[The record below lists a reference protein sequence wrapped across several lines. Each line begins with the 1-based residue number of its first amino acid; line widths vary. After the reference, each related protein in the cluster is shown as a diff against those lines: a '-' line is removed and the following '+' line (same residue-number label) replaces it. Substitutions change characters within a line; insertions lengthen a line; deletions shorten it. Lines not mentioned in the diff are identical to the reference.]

1 MAKTKIVSTD
11 DILLMLCKSVTSVL
25 TTATSNEIG
34 YSAMVQKINRTCL
47 KPDIGCFV
55 LFDGGF
61 SGLVV
66 INFTANAALELY
78 QAYLSNMGIPKEE
91 LAVSH
96 TSDEVG
102 NVLGE
107 LMNQMI
113 GDFISN
119 VGKQLQTPINQN
131 QPKMLTINKEVL
143 LSINT
148 NLDRPQ
154 ARRVTFTTERNNIFY
169 LELAM
174 DKTEFIQLHEFEQHE
189 DFDPDDI
196 LEGEANKR
204 AAIAHNAAAEKAAKD
219 QPFDSD
225 NLLDEL
231 GI

>member
-1 MAKTKIVSTD
+1 MAKTKIVTTD
-11 DILLMLCKSVTSVL
+11 DILIMLCKSVTSVL
-25 TTATSNEIG
+25 STATNTEIR

-55 LFDGGF
+55 LVDGGF

-66 INFTANAALELY
+66 INFTASAALELY
-78 QAYLSNMGIPKEE
+78 QAYLSNMGIPREE

-113 GDFISN
+113 GDFIGN
-119 VGKQLQTPINQN
+119 VGKQLLTPINQN
-131 QPKMLTINKEVL
+131 QPKMLTINKEVQ
-143 LSINT
+143 LSVNT

-154 ARRVTFTTERNNIFY
+154 GRRVTFTTERNNIFY

-174 DKTEFIQLHEFEQHE
+174 DKTEFIQLHEFEME
-189 DFDPDDI
+189 DVDPDKI

-204 AAIAHNAAAEKAAKD
+204 AASPKPDAANAPDDA
-219 QPFDSD
+219 DS
-225 NLLDEL
+225 LLDEL

>member
-1 MAKTKIVSTD
+1 MAKTKIVTTD
-11 DILLMLCKSVTSVL
+11 DILIMLCKSVTSVL
-25 TTATSNEIG
+25 STATHNEIT

-66 INFTANAALELY
+66 INFTAPAALELY
-78 QAYLSNMGIPKEE
+78 QAYLSSMGIPREE

-113 GDFISN
+113 GDFIGN
-119 VGKQLQTPINQN
+119 VGKQLLTPINQN
-131 QPKMLTINKEVL
+131 QPKMLTINKEVQ
-143 LSINT
+143 LSVNT

-154 ARRVTFTTERNNIFY
+154 ARRVTFATERNNIFY

-174 DKTEFIQLHEFEQHE
+174 DKTEFIQLHEFELQE
-189 DFDPDDI
+189 DVDPDKI

-204 AAIAHNAAAEKAAKD
+204 ASALQTGSGDGKGDA
-219 QPFDSD
+219 DS
-225 NLLDEL
+225 LLDEL

>member
-1 MAKTKIVSTD
+1 MAKTKTVTTD
-11 DILLMLCKSVTSVL
+11 DILIMLCKSVTSVL
-25 TTATSNEIG
+25 STATNTEIR

-55 LFDGGF
+55 LVDGGF

-66 INFTANAALELY
+66 INFTASAALELY
-78 QAYLSNMGIPKEE
+78 QAYLSNMGIPREE

-113 GDFISN
+113 GDFIGN
-119 VGKQLQTPINQN
+119 VGKQLLTPINQN
-131 QPKMLTINKEVL
+131 QPKMLTINKEVQ
-143 LSINT
+143 LSVNT

-154 ARRVTFTTERNNIFY
+154 GRRVTFTTERNNIFY

-174 DKTEFIQLHEFEQHE
+174 DKTEFIQLHEFEME
-189 DFDPDDI
+189 DVDPDKI

-204 AAIAHNAAAEKAAKD
+204 AATSKPDTRNDPDDA
-219 QPFDSD
+219 DS
-225 NLLDEL
+225 LLDEL

>member
-1 MAKTKIVSTD
+1 MAKTKIVTTD
-11 DILLMLCKSVTSVL
+11 DILIMLCKSVTAVL
-25 TTATSNEIG
+25 STATQNEIN

-66 INFTANAALELY
+66 INFTAAAALELY
-78 QAYLSNMGIPKEE
+78 QAYLSNMGIPREE

-119 VGKQLQTPINQN
+119 VGKQLLTPINQN

-154 ARRVTFTTERNNIFY
+154 ARRVTFTTQRNNIFY

-174 DKTEFIQLHEFEQHE
+174 DKTEFIQLHEFEQQE

-204 AAIAHNAAAEKAAKD
+204 AAAAA
-219 QPFDSD
+219 QPRSDDNRNDSD
-225 NLLDEL
+225 SLLDEL

>member
-1 MAKTKIVSTD
+1 MAKTKIVTTD
-11 DILLMLCKSVTSVL
+11 DILIMLCKSVTSVL
-25 TTATSNEIG
+25 STATQNEIN

-66 INFTANAALELY
+66 INFTAAAALELY
-78 QAYLSNMGIPKEE
+78 QAYLSNMGIPREE

-119 VGKQLQTPINQN
+119 VGKQLLTPINQN

-154 ARRVTFTTERNNIFY
+154 ARRVTFTTQRNNIFY

-174 DKTEFIQLHEFEQHE
+174 DKTEFIQLHEFEQQE

-204 AAIAHNAAAEKAAKD
+204 AAASQAVTGDDRN
-219 QPFDSD
+219 DSD
-225 NLLDEL
+225 SLLDEL

>member
-1 MAKTKIVSTD
+1 MAKTKIVTTD
-11 DILLMLCKSVTSVL
+11 DILIMLCKSVTSVL
-25 TTATSNEIG
+25 STATNTEIR

-55 LFDGGF
+55 LVDGGF

-66 INFTANAALELY
+66 INFTASAALELY
-78 QAYLSNMGIPKEE
+78 QAYLSNMGIPREE

-113 GDFISN
+113 GDFIGN
-119 VGKQLQTPINQN
+119 VGKQLLTPINQN
-131 QPKMLTINKEVL
+131 QPKMLTINKEVQ
-143 LSINT
+143 LSVNT

-154 ARRVTFTTERNNIFY
+154 GRRVTFTTERNNIFY

-174 DKTEFIQLHEFEQHE
+174 DKTEFIQLHEFEME
-189 DFDPDDI
+189 DVDPDKI

-204 AAIAHNAAAEKAAKD
+204 AASPKPDTGNAPDDA
-219 QPFDSD
+219 DS
-225 NLLDEL
+225 LLDEL

>member
-1 MAKTKIVSTD
+1 MAKTKIVTTD
-11 DILLMLCKSVTSVL
+11 DILIMLCKSVTSVL
-25 TTATSNEIG
+25 TTATQNEIN

-66 INFTANAALELY
+66 INFTAAAALELY
-78 QAYLSNMGIPKEE
+78 QAYLSNMGIPREE

-119 VGKQLQTPINQN
+119 VGKQLLTPINQN

-154 ARRVTFTTERNNIFY
+154 ARRVTFTTQRNNIFY

-174 DKTEFIQLHEFEQHE
+174 DKTEFIQLHEFEQLG
-189 DFDPDDI
+189 DVDPDDI

-204 AAIAHNAAAEKAAKD
+204 AAAARAGSGD
-219 QPFDSD
+219 DRNDSD
-225 NLLDEL
+225 SLLDEL

>member
-11 DILLMLCKSVTSVL
+11 DILVMLCKSVTSVL
-25 TTATSNEIG
+25 STATHNEIN

-66 INFTANAALELY
+66 INFTAAAALELY
-78 QAYLSNMGIPKEE
+78 QAYLSNMGIPREE

-119 VGKQLQTPINQN
+119 VGKQLLTPINQN

-154 ARRVTFTTERNNIFY
+154 ARRVTFTTQRNNIFY

-174 DKTEFIQLHEFEQHE
+174 DKTEFIQLHDFEQQE

-204 AAIAHNAAAEKAAKD
+204 AAASQALKD
-219 QPFDSD
+219 DDQNDSD
-225 NLLDEL
+225 SLLDEL

>member
-1 MAKTKIVSTD
+1 MAKTKTVTTD
-11 DILLMLCKSVTSVL
+11 DILIMLCKSVTSVL
-25 TTATSNEIG
+25 STATNTEIR

-55 LFDGGF
+55 LVDGGF

-66 INFTANAALELY
+66 INFTASAALELY
-78 QAYLSNMGIPKEE
+78 QSYLSNMGIPREE
-91 LAVSH
+91 LALSH

-113 GDFISN
+113 GDFIGN
-119 VGKQLQTPINQN
+119 VGKQLLTPINQN
-131 QPKMLTINKEVL
+131 QPKMLTINKEVQ
-143 LSINT
+143 LSVNT

-154 ARRVTFTTERNNIFY
+154 GRRVTFTTERNNIFY

-174 DKTEFIQLHEFEQHE
+174 DKTEFIQLHEFEME
-189 DFDPDDI
+189 DVDPDKI

-204 AAIAHNAAAEKAAKD
+204 AAAVETPANDAPDDAN
-219 QPFDSD
+219 S
-225 NLLDEL
+225 LLDEL

>member
-1 MAKTKIVSTD
+1 
-11 DILLMLCKSVTSVL
+11 
-25 TTATSNEIG
+25 
-34 YSAMVQKINRTCL
+34 
-47 KPDIGCFV
+47 
-55 LFDGGF
+55 
-61 SGLVV
+61 
-66 INFTANAALELY
+66 
-78 QAYLSNMGIPKEE
+78 MGIPREE

-119 VGKQLQTPINQN
+119 VGKQLLTPINQN

-154 ARRVTFTTERNNIFY
+154 ARRVTFTTQRNNIFY

-174 DKTEFIQLHEFEQHE
+174 DKTEFIQLHEFEQQG
-189 DFDPDDI
+189 DVDPDDI

-204 AAIAHNAAAEKAAKD
+204 AAAARAGSGD
-219 QPFDSD
+219 DRNDSD
-225 NLLDEL
+225 SLLDEL

>member
-11 DILLMLCKSVTSVL
+11 DILLMLCKSVTTVL
-25 TTATSNEIG
+25 STATHNEIN

-66 INFTANAALELY
+66 INFTAPAALELY
-78 QAYLSNMGIPKEE
+78 RAYLSNMGIPENE

-96 TSDEVG
+96 TSDDVG

-113 GDFISN
+113 GHFISN
-119 VGKQLQTPINQN
+119 VGKQLLTPINQN

-154 ARRVTFTTERNNIFY
+154 ARRVTFTTQRNNIFY
-169 LELAM
+169 MELAM
-174 DKTEFIQLHEFEQHE
+174 DKTEFIQLHEFEQQE

-196 LEGEANKR
+196 LAGEANRR
-204 AAIAHNAAAEKAAKD
+204 AVAERGQEESRVAD
-219 QPFDSD
+219 PSDS
-225 NLLDEL
+225 LLDEL
-231 GI
+231 GL

>member
-1 MAKTKIVSTD
+1 MAKSKIVSTD
-11 DILLMLCKSVTSVL
+11 DILVMLCKSVTNVL
-25 TTATSNEIG
+25 TAATQNEIS

-66 INFTANAALELY
+66 INFTAPAAMELY
-78 QAYLSNMGIPKEE
+78 QAYLSHMGIPKEE

-96 TSDEVG
+96 TADEVG

-113 GDFISN
+113 GDFINN
-119 VGKQLQTPINQN
+119 VGKTLLTSINQN

-154 ARRVTFTTERNNIFY
+154 ARRVTFTTQRNNIFY

-174 DKTEFIQLHEFEQHE
+174 DKTEFIQLHDFEQM
-189 DFDPDDI
+189 DDVDPDAI
-196 LEGEANKR
+196 LASEADRQNGKEKE
-204 AAIAHNAAAEKAAKD
+204 ATDNNAES
-219 QPFDSD
+219 DS
-225 NLLDEL
+225 LLDEL